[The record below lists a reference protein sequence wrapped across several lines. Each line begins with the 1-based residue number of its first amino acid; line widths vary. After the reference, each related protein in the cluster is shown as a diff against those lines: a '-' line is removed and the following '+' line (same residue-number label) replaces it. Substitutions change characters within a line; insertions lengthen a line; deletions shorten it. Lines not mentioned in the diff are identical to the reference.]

1 MKLKKVVEFEKDL
14 RQIGFNIGKYIY
26 LLDAYEDLEKDYK
39 KGRYNPFIGYIDR
52 REELKVRVDKLISMT
67 LGMVGCGSS
76 SGSKSNSSKDSKTI
90 TVWAWDENFNI
101 KAAKEAAEIYK
112 GID

>member
-1 MKLKKVVEFEKDL
+1 MKLKKVVAF
-14 RQIGFNIGKYIY
+14 
-26 LLDAYEDLEKDYK
+26 AMAA
-39 KGRYNPFIGYIDR
+39 
-52 REELKVRVDKLISMT
+52 VMT

-76 SGSKSNSSKDSKTI
+76 SGSKSSSSKDSKTI

-112 GID
+112 GIDKDVKIKVVTMAQDDIVAKLNTSLLTVFQM